1 MVKIVKAFL
10 VFFIFVL
17 INAKEFYNFN
27 ENFIDLESIKP
38 VSSQE
43 IKDNIKNIKKEPQN
57 IKTLQTAKPK
67 EEVKLSQN
75 LLNSE
80 LKLLSV
86 EKTDRGI
93 SLNFNR
99 PVKDD
104 EKKYFALK
112 DKNYRNVLDFKAIN
126 LAKISQIKNHF
137 SDEIRIA
144 QFDKNTARV
153 VISQKDK
160 FDIGI
165 KNYKNSVLLDIGS
178 SYEQNTPSSI
188 ISKKIEENQEKVVK
202 NKKTKKLIVLDPGH
216 GGKDP
221 GAIGAGLR
229 EKDLVLNIAKILGN
243 DLKSRGYNVLYT
255 RNSDEFIN
263 LKNRTAFAN
272 KKEADMF
279 ISIHINAGPKTKA
292 GKNLS
297 GIETFFLSP
306 ARSERSKNAAAL
318 ENKGDME
325 DMNHFSKEI
334 YLHFLNRE
342 KIIAS
347 NKLAIDVQKH
357 ILDVIQKKYKV
368 KDGGVRE
375 APFWVLVGATMP
387 AILIEAGY
395 ISNSNDS
402 KNLAKK
408 EYQKAVAKG
417 IANGVDAYFS
427 KN

>member
-17 INAKEFYNFN
+17 INAKEFDNFN

-43 IKDNIKNIKKEPQN
+43 IKDNVKNIKKES
-57 IKTLQTAKPK
+57 PK
-67 EEVKLSQN
+67 SENLEIAEPEEDLKSSQN

-93 SLNFNR
+93 CLNFNR
-99 PVKDD
+99 PVKND

-112 DKNYRNVLDFKAIN
+112 SEVYRNVIDFKAIN
-126 LAKISQIKNHF
+126 LSTISRIKEHF

-144 QFDKNTARV
+144 QFDNDTVRV
-153 VISQKDK
+153 VISQKNK
-160 FDIGI
+160 FDVGI
-165 KNYKNSVLLDIGS
+165 KSDKNRVLLDIQS
-178 SYEQNTPSSI
+178 SYKQKSPLI
-188 ISKKIEENQEKVVK
+188 ISKNAKEEKIVQ
-202 NKKTKKLIVLDPGH
+202 NKKTPKLIVIDPGH